1 MLFLTPN
8 QQCQS
13 TEGKRSEGR
22 VLPYC
27 NRFCPL
33 KQTARV
39 LVRVQLKFNLLQWIR
54 WVRVFRHFWNSTWT
68 LINHFH
74 QGRLPSNWSRTE
86 PPPHRNEH
94 ASSLQS
100 LSESFFKKKFTP
112 QCIALPDSWSQCE
125 HSTDFRKQLN
135 TLLYIWILMSND
147 LWLLIVMF
155 LWNIIVAIMATCS
168 VCNRHTINMQF
179 WWRQWELR

>member
-1 MLFLTPN
+1 MPN

-13 TEGKRSEGR
+13 TEGKPSEGR

-54 WVRVFRHFWNSTWT
+54 WVRIFRHFWISTWT

-86 PPPHRNEH
+86 PPPPRNEH
-94 ASSLQS
+94 ASSPQS
-100 LSESFFKKKFTP
+100 LPEIFLKKKIYTTMYSTTWQLITMWTFDWFQKTAKHT
-112 QCIALPDSWSQCE
+112 ALHLDSNVQWFVTSDCYVSME
-125 HSTDFRKQLN
+125 YYNGHN
-135 TLLYIWILMSND
+135 GH
-147 LWLLIVMF
+147 MF
-155 LWNIIVAIMATCS
+155 SL
-168 VCNRHTINMQF
+168 Q
-179 WWRQWELR
+179 